1 MLERDKLEK
10 VGLEAISLEVSRG
23 RNKVS
28 YINTDL
34 QEAIRSQEDNERYI
48 IDIFIDI
55 LGIEEGTGEEISIGK
70 LEGNFFESEFVM
82 GDTDFYGI
90 CDCVGRDLEPLAAT
104 IVDKDGCIKEH
115 ICEFH
120 KNIMYIDRIY
130 VEEKYRNIGIA
141 SFVIESISELLEYT
155 VNLNPHT
162 LILLPKPQQK
172 NGEGELCNIKDK
184 EEKEICM
191 KKLINLYKRLGFK
204 KIRNSNYMMKKTEL
218 YW

>member
-1 MLERDKLEK
+1 MLERNKLEK

-28 YINTDL
+28 YIDTDL
-34 QEAIRSQEDNERYI
+34 QEAIRNQEDNERYI

-55 LGIEEGTGEEISIGK
+55 IGIEESTGEEISIGK

-82 GDTDFYGI
+82 EDTDFYAI

-130 VEEKYRNIGIA
+130 IEEKYRNIGIA

-204 KIRNSNYMMKKTEL
+204 KIRNSNYMMKKTNL